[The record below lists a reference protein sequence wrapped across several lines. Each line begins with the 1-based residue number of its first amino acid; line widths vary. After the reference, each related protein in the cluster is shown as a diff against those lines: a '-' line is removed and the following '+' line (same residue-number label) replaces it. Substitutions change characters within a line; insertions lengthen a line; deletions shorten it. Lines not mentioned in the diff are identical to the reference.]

1 MKISKKTHLEI
12 RLQNLVFTL
21 LFLIATG
28 LIAWLSTQYTARFD
42 WTYGRQHTLSDASRK
57 VLDLLEGKV
66 RILAF
71 VREANELRK
80 PVRDLVERYNAYRP
94 VIEIEFVNP
103 DTDPDRVRELQ
114 IRVDGEAVVEYQGR
128 SEKLSEIE
136 ETSLTSALQRL
147 ETPEKRRMVFLQ
159 GHGERSP
166 EGREAH
172 AFKQFVDEVAKK
184 GISSGVVNLA
194 LAGKIPEETDVL
206 VIAGPKST
214 VLSGEMRQIESFVQN
229 GGSLLWLLDP
239 GDLRGM
245 GSLANLLGFEVLPGI
260 VVDASTQA
268 LGIDDPTFALV
279 VDYPPQLITQGLQQ
293 MTMFPTAAALRNK
306 GEGQFEKEPL
316 LVTLERTW
324 TELGPIKEKVSFEK
338 EKGETHGPL
347 DLGYAITRPTP
358 AEPGKTSPMG
368 ATDRLRDQRIV
379 VVGDGDFLSNNYLGN
394 GGNLELGVRIAQW
407 LTRADSMIQIP
418 KVNVPDR
425 KIDLSSLQSASIAV
439 VFLILLPLI
448 LLGTGAWIWYRRR
461 NR

>member
-12 RLQNLVFTL
+12 RLQNLVFIL

-28 LIAWLSTQYTARFD
+28 LIGWLSTQYTARFD
-42 WTYGRQHTLSDASRK
+42 WTYGQQHTLSDTSRK
-57 VLDLLEGKV
+57 VLDLIEGKV

-71 VREANELRK
+71 VRESNELRK
-80 PVRDLVERYNAYRP
+80 PIRDVIERYNVYRP
-94 VIEIEFVNP
+94 VMEVEFVNP
-103 DTDPDRVRELQ
+103 DTNPDRVRELQ

-128 SEKLSEIE
+128 SEKLSELD
-136 ETSLTSALQRL
+136 ETALTSALQRL
-147 ETPEKRRMVFLQ
+147 EAPEKRRMVFLQ

-172 AFKQFVDEVAKK
+172 DYKQFVDEVSKK

-206 VIAGPKST
+206 VIAGPKGSI
-214 VLSGEMRQIESFVQN
+214 LPGELRQIEAFVQK
-229 GGSLLWLLDP
+229 GGSLLWLLDS
-239 GDLRGM
+239 GDLRGL
-245 GSLANLLGFEVLPGI
+245 GALSNLFGFDVLPGI
-260 VVDASTQA
+260 IVDASTQV

-293 MTMFPTAAALRNK
+293 MTMFPTATALRNK
-306 GEGQFEKEPL
+306 GEGNFEKEPL
-316 LVTLERTW
+316 LVTLDRSW
-324 TELGPIKEKVSFEK
+324 TELGPIKDKVSFEK

-347 DLGYAITRPTP
+347 DLGYAMTRPTS
-358 AEPGKTSPMG
+358 AEPLKNPSEG
-368 ATDRLRDQRIV
+368 ATDRLKDQRIV
-379 VVGDGDFLSNNYLGN
+379 VIGDGDFLSNHYLGN

-418 KVNVPDR
+418 KVKVPDR
-425 KIDLSSLQSASIAV
+425 KIDLSSLQSASIAII
-439 VFLILLPLI
+439 FLILLPVL
-448 LLGTGAWIWYRRR
+448 LLGAGAWIWYRRR

>member
-57 VLDLLEGKV
+57 VLDLIEGKV

-71 VREANELRK
+71 VREGNELRK
-80 PVRDLVERYNAYRP
+80 PVRDLVERYNVYRP
-94 VIEIEFVNP
+94 VLEVEFVNP
-103 DTDPDRVRELQ
+103 DTNPDRVRELG

-128 SEKLSEIE
+128 SEKLSDIDEVA
-136 ETSLTSALQRL
+136 LTSALQRL
-147 ETPEKRRMVFLQ
+147 EAPEKRRIVFLQ

-172 AFKQFVDEVAKK
+172 DYKQFVDEVAKK

-206 VIAGPKST
+206 VIAGPKSA
-214 VLSGEMRQIESFVQN
+214 VLPGEARQIEAFVQK
-229 GGSLLWLLDP
+229 GGSLLWLLEP
-239 GDLRGM
+239 GDLHGM
-245 GSLANLLGFEVLPGI
+245 GGLSHLLEFDILPGI
-260 VVDASTQA
+260 IVDASTQL

-293 MTMFPTAAALRNK
+293 MTMFPTAVGLRNK

-316 LVTLERTW
+316 LVTLERSW
-324 TELGPIKEKVSFEK
+324 TELGAIKDKVTFEK
-338 EKGETHGPL
+338 EKGETRGPL
-347 DLGYAITRPTP
+347 ELGYAMTRPTSP
-358 AEPGKTSPMG
+358 DPGSKTQQG
-368 ATDRLRDQRIV
+368 ETDRLKDQRIV
-379 VVGDGDFLSNNYLGN
+379 VIGDGDFLSNHYLGN
-394 GGNLELGVRIAQW
+394 GGNLDLGIRIVQW

-418 KVNVPDR
+418 KVKVPDR
-425 KIDLSSLQSASIAV
+425 KIDLSSLESASIAV
-439 VFLILLPLI
+439 IFLILLPSL

>member
-57 VLDLLEGKV
+57 VLDLVEGKA

-71 VREANELRK
+71 VREGNELRK
-80 PVRDLVERYNAYRP
+80 PVRDMVERYNVYRP
-94 VIEIEFVNP
+94 VLEVEFVNP
-103 DTDPDRVRELQ
+103 DTNPDRVRELG

-128 SEKLSEIE
+128 SEKLSEVDE
-136 ETSLTSALQRL
+136 ASLTSALQRL
-147 ETPEKRRMVFLQ
+147 EAPEKRRIVFLQ

-172 AFKQFVDEVAKK
+172 DYKQFVDEVAKK

-206 VIAGPKST
+206 VIAGPKSA
-214 VLSGEMRQIESFVQN
+214 VLPGEMRQIEAFIQK
-229 GGSLLWLLDP
+229 GGSLLWMLEP
-239 GDLRGM
+239 GDLHGLV
-245 GSLANLLGFEVLPGI
+245 GLSNLLEFDVLPGI
-260 VVDASTQA
+260 IVDASTQL

-293 MTMFPTAAALRNK
+293 MTMFPTSVALRNK

-316 LVTLERTW
+316 LVTLERSW
-324 TELGPIKEKVSFEK
+324 TELGAIKDKVSFEK

-347 DLGYAITRPTP
+347 ELGFAMTRPTSVDSSSKKP
-358 AEPGKTSPMG
+358 EGG
-368 ATDRLRDQRIV
+368 TDRLKDQRIV
-379 VVGDGDFLSNNYLGN
+379 VIGDGDFLSNHYLGN
-394 GGNLELGVRIAQW
+394 GGNLELGVRIVQW

-418 KVNVPDR
+418 KVKVPDR

-439 VFLILLPLI
+439 IFLILLPVL

>member
-12 RLQNLVFTL
+12 RLQNLVFSL

-28 LIAWLSTQYTARFD
+28 LIGWLSTQYTARFD
-42 WTYGRQHTLSDASRK
+42 WTYGQQHTLSDTSRK
-57 VLDLLEGKV
+57 VLDLIEGKV

-71 VREANELRK
+71 VRESNELRK
-80 PVRDLVERYNAYRP
+80 PIRDVIERYNVYRP
-94 VIEIEFVNP
+94 VMEVEFVNP
-103 DTDPDRVRELQ
+103 DTNPDRVRELQ

-128 SEKLSEIE
+128 SEKLSELD
-136 ETSLTSALQRL
+136 ETALTSALQRL
-147 ETPEKRRMVFLQ
+147 EAPEKRRMVFLQ

-172 AFKQFVDEVAKK
+172 DYKQFVDEVSKK

-206 VIAGPKST
+206 VIAGPKGSI
-214 VLSGEMRQIESFVQN
+214 LPGELRQIEAFVQK
-229 GGSLLWLLDP
+229 GGSLLWLLDS
-239 GDLRGM
+239 GDLRGL
-245 GSLANLLGFEVLPGI
+245 GALSNLFGFDVLPGI
-260 VVDASTQA
+260 IVDASTQV

-293 MTMFPTAAALRNK
+293 MTMFPTATALRNK
-306 GEGQFEKEPL
+306 GEGNFEKEPL
-316 LVTLERTW
+316 LVTLERSW
-324 TELGPIKEKVSFEK
+324 TELGPIKDKVSFEK

-347 DLGYAITRPTP
+347 ELGYAMTRPTS
-358 AEPGKTSPMG
+358 AESLKNPSEG
-368 ATDRLRDQRIV
+368 ATDRLKDQRIV
-379 VVGDGDFLSNNYLGN
+379 VIGDGDFLSNHYLGN

-418 KVNVPDR
+418 KVKVPDR
-425 KIDLSSLQSASIAV
+425 KIDLSSLQSASIAII
-439 VFLILLPLI
+439 FLILLPVL
-448 LLGTGAWIWYRRR
+448 LLGAGAWIWYRRR

>member
-194 LAGKIPEETDVL
+194 LAGKIPEDTDVL

>member
-12 RLQNLVFTL
+12 RLQNLVFSL

-407 LTRADSMIQIP
+407 LTRADSMIQIS